1 MRPTRRLW
9 QLLAVVFVL
18 SFAVL
23 GWIGREIYLAAPP
36 IPATV
41 ATTTGEVLFTGEDIR
56 RGQQAWLSAG
66 GQQLGS
72 VWGHG
77 SYVAPDWSA
86 DWLHREA
93 LELRELQS
101 RRLFGESYSTADPRA
116 ARRHRRATADRDAQQ
131 WLRPRDRH
139 ARRVG
144 RARHGNPLDGGPLR
158 RPVRRRAGARRAARA
173 VRDDGRHPAGSGRP
187 VRTHRILLLDVLVRL
202 HRPSR

>member
-93 LELRELQS
+93 LELRDPLELELLAALECRPRAVGDDGHPAERLEHD
-101 RRLFGESYSTADPRA
+101 RRLPRIESHDRGDA
-116 ARRHRRATADRDAQQ
+116 AHSERR
-131 WLRPRDRH
+131 
-139 ARRVG
+139 
-144 RARHGNPLDGGPLR
+144 
-158 RPVRRRAGARRAARA
+158 
-173 VRDDGRHPAGSGRP
+173 
-187 VRTHRILLLDVLVRL
+187 LVVD
-202 HRPSR
+202 

>member
-101 RRLFGESYSTADPRA
+101 RRLFGESYSKLTLEQRGGIDARLRAEMRSNGFDPETGTLVVSA
-116 ARRHRRATADRDAQQ
+116 ERATA
-131 WLRPRDRH
+131 
-139 ARRVG
+139 
-144 RARHGNPLDGGPLR
+144 NE
-158 RPVRRRAGARRAARA
+158 
-173 VRDDGRHPAGSGRP
+173 
-187 VRTHRILLLDVLVRL
+187 
-202 HRPSR
+202 